1 MGFASLGQMKLL
13 SLLRFAAPL
22 VLASPCSVS
31 LRSSP
36 SRWLWPCPLA
46 SALLPLSVSLPPLL
60 GVSLSLSLQS
70 LATRAG

>member
-36 SRWLWPCPLA
+36 SQWLWPCPLA
-46 SALLPLSVSLPPLL
+46 SALLCAEQQLGFPPWSV
-60 GVSLSLSLQS
+60 GMG
-70 LATRAG
+70 RG